1 MTQIQESMKK
11 QRGVG
16 IVTEADE
23 ASVSSG
29 PVPTPANRT
38 PRFSY
43 TRIIALLVRGSRNL
57 IIEKLPVKIQR
68 HRLKGY
74 QKTMSGG
81 TITFKEKK
89 SVPPGPPPLCKLR
102 ATIS

>member
-1 MTQIQESMKK
+1 M
-11 QRGVG
+11 
-16 IVTEADE
+16 TEADE

-57 IIEKLPVKIQR
+57 IIEKLPVKNAEIQAER
-68 HRLKGY
+68 LPKDNEWRYHHFHRQEMGA
-74 QKTMSGG
+74 S
-81 TITFKEKK
+81 K
-89 SVPPGPPPLCKLR
+89 STPTVQ
-102 ATIS
+102 T